1 MTRVTSVCSLSAW
14 TMYQLTCVTA
24 CDTMRSAQSAK
35 QVASIY
41 GPRANLCH
49 ENVWWSTKRKRIST
63 LPCLTRTWT
72 PLLMRSHWGVVRPE
86 FDDAFGP
93 WASLVIM
100 SAFAL
105 ALARPCDLNHIFP
118 VLNVNVVIISTTAGR
133 VSCDKMIFLLS
144 NLSILSDLVRGP
156 TTWSNEDPFH
166 TTNETLILH
175 HVLVGFFLS
184 FVHQLPKE
192 RASSSN
198 TFTLVL
204 TRC

>member
-24 CDTMRSAQSAK
+24 CNTMRSAQSAK

-41 GPRANLCH
+41 GPRTNLCH
-49 ENVWWSTKRKRIST
+49 ENVWWSTKSKRIST

-93 WASLVIM
+93 WASLVCRLSLWLWLDRATWII
-100 SAFAL
+100 SGF
-105 ALARPCDLNHIFP
+105 FS
-118 VLNVNVVIISTTAGR
+118 VLNVNVVIIWTTAGR

-144 NLSILSDLVRGP
+144 KEHSVRFGSRP
-156 TTWSNEDPFH
+156 NDVIEWRSVSHN
-166 TTNETLILH
+166 
-175 HVLVGFFLS
+175 
-184 FVHQLPKE
+184 
-192 RASSSN
+192 
-198 TFTLVL
+198 
-204 TRC
+204 